1 MISVIIPCFNH
12 ESFVLDSIHSV
23 LSQSLS
29 EFELI
34 IIDDASTDSSW
45 DVISSVND
53 RRIRKIRLDTNK
65 GCAFCINKSVQ
76 LSKYEYLS
84 ILNSDDIYTSCRLEV
99 CLDAL
104 VKNDFDLVGT
114 DICLIGQKV
123 I

>member
-1 MISVIIPCFNH
+1 MISVVRNNH
-12 ESFVLDSIHSV
+12 ESFVLDSIHGV

-65 GCAFCINKSVQ
+65 GCAFALIKVFNYQST
-76 LSKYEYLS
+76 
-84 ILNSDDIYTSCRLEV
+84 NIYQ
-99 CLDAL
+99 
-104 VKNDFDLVGT
+104 F
-114 DICLIGQKV
+114 
-123 I
+123 